1 MKDIINEFRNMDKR
15 DWVDFILRGLL
26 MIAWLVVAFFMIAI
40 AAIIE
45 G

>member
-1 MKDIINEFRNMDKR
+1 MKDIIKEFRNMDKSE
-15 DWVDFILRGLL
+15 WVDFILRGLL
-26 MIAWLVVAFFMIAI
+26 MIAWFVVSMFLIAI